1 MDNVTLAPDGIQ
13 RQMMAFNNSFPGPL
27 LEANWG
33 DNVVVHV
40 TNNLQN
46 NGYHSSI
53 DNSNSSGLQSTG
65 TESYRNITVRTMV
78 SLESHNVPSHPAD
91 PSHTVGEPLVMD
103 RPGTTVTLLYNTRMV
118 YLVPFKYT
126 VRQLRIGTLIWG
138 RC

>member
-1 MDNVTLAPDGIQ
+1 MDNVTLAPDGIP
-13 RQMMAFNNSFPGPL
+13 RQMMVFNNSFPGPL

-46 NGYHSSI
+46 NGYHSST

-65 TESYRNITVRTMV
+65 TESYRNITVRTMA

-91 PSHTVGEPLVMD
+91 PSPTVGEPLAMD
-103 RPGTTVTLLYNTRMV
+103 QPGTTVTSLYNTRMV
-118 YLVPFKYT
+118 YLVPFKFT